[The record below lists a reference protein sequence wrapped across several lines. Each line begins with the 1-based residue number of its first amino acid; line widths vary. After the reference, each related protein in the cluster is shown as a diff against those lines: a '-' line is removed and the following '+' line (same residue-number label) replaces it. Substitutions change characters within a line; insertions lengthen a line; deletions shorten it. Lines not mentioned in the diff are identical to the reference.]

1 MEKVELPQSRDIG
14 QTIGD
19 PFLFARHNI
28 GFLFRGFLYYGVP
41 PLIVAV
47 AVMAFGF
54 KDLFSNMGALGTP
67 SASPFAHGL
76 AGLGAS
82 VVIAYFL
89 FFLISMFQQV
99 YVSTF
104 MVLKENSE
112 EVTNDDVIGRLK
124 SDWVT
129 IVVTVLFLLG
139 FAILAG
145 LVFFAVVGA
154 AATLGAGT
162 AGFLTFCTFVLF
174 AYIFIPLSN
183 LLFIRLREKLGI
195 FAAVAQAFRI
205 AYGKWWRTFI
215 AFFVV
220 FIVFYSLIFLLL
232 VPMYAVMAVVIYH
245 ATSAGVAPSAS
256 SLYLNPVSEVVI
268 TLTTFVSFFLQNIFT
283 VFIGINYFS
292 LSEKYSNFHLIA
304 QIEKIGDREDK
315 NARRQEGEY

>member
-1 MEKVELPQSRDIG
+1 MEKIELPQSRDIG

-28 GFLFRGFLYYGVP
+28 GFLTRGFLYYGVP
-41 PLIVAV
+41 PLLVAV
-47 AVMAFGF
+47 AIMAFGF
-54 KDLFSNMGALGTP
+54 KDLFSNMGPLSSP
-67 SASPFAHGL
+67 SSSPFSHGL

-82 VVIAYFL
+82 VLIAYML

-112 EVTNDDVIGRLK
+112 DVTNNDVIQRLK
-124 SDWVT
+124 TDWVT
-129 IVVTVLFLLG
+129 IVVTVLFL
-139 FAILAG
+139 ILFGVVAGALFVG
-145 LVFFAVVGA
+145 LVGSAVR
-154 AATLGAGT
+154 LGPGT
-162 AGFLTFCTFVLF
+162 AGFLTFCMIVFF

-232 VPMYAVMAVVIYH
+232 VPMYIVMGVVMYH
-245 ATSAGVAPSAS
+245 ATSAGVTPSVS
-256 SLYLNPVSEVVI
+256 SLYLNPVSEVI
-268 TLTTFVSFFLQNIFT
+268 LTLTTFVSFFLQNIFT

-315 NARRQEGEY
+315 STRRQEGEY